1 MTPTELLNVVDV
13 FGLLVEM
20 EPVQAS
26 LLDRICSAALFDTS
40 ALLAAGGWRLAAG
53 EFANAAGVQRRTRQ
67 AGTSASTAR
76 LKGFN

>member
-1 MTPTELLNVVDV
+1 MLTPTELLNVVDV

-40 ALLAAGGWRLAAG
+40 ALLAAG

-76 LKGFN
+76 LEGFN